1 MGRGEKTPKIGCD
14 CELPSALRNKP
25 AVVLGLNRSRGL
37 STRFADDASIAYT
50 PALDDYGPRL
60 RNEVYF
66 QQEEFNR
73 MFQERR
79 SLAIKAAKQRLKG
92 IPSDHKPDPDE
103 SRRGLGIDPLESK
116 ILGPRKARN
125 IRKKVERD
133 QIFEYQKQASRDG
146 EDWSHVYDE
155 VAAQVNAEGSAAHQL
170 TAESAAAAHKLAEAE
185 HRQLFRESPSAR
197 YIFSVTAPARWR
209 GG

>member
-1 MGRGEKTPKIGCD
+1 MKVGGA
-14 CELPSALRNKP
+14 S
-25 AVVLGLNRSRGL
+25 
-37 STRFADDASIAYT
+37 ASI
-50 PALDDYGPRL
+50 
-60 RNEVYF
+60 
-66 QQEEFNR
+66 
-73 MFQERR
+73 R
-79 SLAIKAAKQRLKG
+79 S
-92 IPSDHKPDPDE
+92 
-103 SRRGLGIDPLESK
+103 SRSCWARGKLGIC
-116 ILGPRKARN
+116 GRRC
-125 IRKKVERD
+125 D

-197 YIFSVTAPARWR
+197 YIFSLTPARWR